1 MAGSL
6 IQTVCFRLLLHPK
19 SGFMDG
25 LSTVNQL
32 ELHDECH
39 DARVSCATCQH
50 GIANVLGISLG
61 LIRMLKSYILRLEQG
76 EQYQHQFE

>member
-1 MAGSL
+1 MDGVL

-25 LSTVNQL
+25 LSTVNRL
-32 ELHDECH
+32 DLHDECH
-39 DARVSCATCQH
+39 DARISCATCQYS
-50 GIANVLGISLG
+50 IANVLGISLG

-76 EQYQHQFE
+76 EKYQHHFE

>member
-1 MAGSL
+1 ML

-50 GIANVLGISLG
+50 SIANVLGISLG
-61 LIRMLKSYILRLEQG
+61 LIRIKVVYT
-76 EQYQHQFE
+76 